1 MSFFVTKCEGCGQ
14 PWAELATDMM
24 VRYRF
29 RRVEAGKAGPS
40 PECMLFIEEHLH
52 ECPPHAPLMT
62 KKKAAAPVKEAQKKA
77 QHSRL
82 DQKETKKPAP
92 TIPAKKS
99 RDAIEK
105 PHRSKKNIDAAAL
118 LKAAIQHPDSSTEMA
133 TTQPGQQDRISVTTN
148 VGDGIMADA
157 PSCPQPVDSM
167 ENRTDGHTKEIEQAE
182 ASPGQQLESG
192 NALPPSIE
200 DFSDLPVEM
209 ASPTLSKDETQEAGP
224 AGGPPQRTTER
235 ATTNGNSSGGDE
247 DEEMEDEHS
256 DPASESAIAPAPP
269 AQTQALAV
277 TPAPSATAVSNG
289 SSGAWALQKKCLFM

>member
-29 RRVEAGKAGPS
+29 RRVEAGKAAPS

-52 ECPPHAPLMT
+52 ECPPHTPLMT
-62 KKKAAAPVKEAQKKA
+62 KKAAASAKEAQKKA
-77 QHSRL
+77 QHSRSG
-82 DQKETKKPAP
+82 QKETKKPAP

-99 RDAIEK
+99 RDAVEK
-105 PHRSKKNIDAAAL
+105 PHRSKKSVDAAAL
-118 LKAAIQHPDSSTEMA
+118 LKAAIQYADSSTEMA
-133 TTQPGQQDRISVTTN
+133 ITQPGQQDRISVTTN

-157 PSCPQPVDSM
+157 PSCPQPVDGM
-167 ENRTDGHTKEIEQAE
+167 ENRADGHTKEIEQAE

-192 NALPPSIE
+192 NAIPLSIE

-209 ASPTLSKDETQEAGP
+209 ASPTLSNAEIQAAGP
-224 AGGPPQRTTER
+224 AGGSPQRTTER
-235 ATTNGNSSGGDE
+235 ATTIGNSSGGDE

-256 DPASESAIAPAPP
+256 DPASENAIAPAPP
-269 AQTQALAV
+269 AQAQAPAV

-289 SSGAWALQKKCLFM
+289 FSGAWALQKKCFFM